1 MSASGVGLMDKT
13 ADETWG
19 CYVYMQLVSCIDSS
33 RMENLGVIT
42 PEATLNQCIGCVVGK
57 L

>member
-1 MSASGVGLMDKT
+1 MDKT

-33 RMENLGVIT
+33 RMENLDVIM
-42 PEATLNQCIGCVVGK
+42 PEATLNRCIGCVVGK
-57 L
+57 LR